1 MQINRLLE
9 TVLILLY
16 RKKATAKEL
25 AERFDVSP
33 RTIYRDIDTLSLS
46 GIPVYSIKGKN
57 GGIFLDD
64 SFTLDQAILNDSQQE
79 DLFLALNLLKS
90 LGILET
96 DKLLQKFE
104 SVFDLKDWIEISL
117 PSTLPS
123 DDDRFATLRNAIL
136 LTRKITFIFYSKHGQ
151 TMLMTVEPLK
161 IIFRGQSWYLLAHR
175 AEEQEY
181 RLFSIENIKS
191 VQLLEESFH
200 PVFPETIDTLFDTF
214 HVTLQF
220 SKRIAYNL
228 YDRFYYEEATVNS
241 DNSYNITFE
250 FSQIDD
256 LYSFL
261 LPFGK
266 NVRILEPE
274 WVKETVCAHAKHFLE
289 NNL

>member
-16 RKKATAKEL
+16 RKKTTAKEL
-25 AERFDVSP
+25 AERFSVSP

-64 SFTLDQAILNDSQQE
+64 SFTLDQALLNDTQQE

-96 DKLLQKFE
+96 DKLLHKFE
-104 SVFDLKDWIEISL
+104 SVFELKDWLEISL
-117 PSTLPS
+117 PASLSNNDET
-123 DDDRFATLRNAIL
+123 FTILRKSIF
-136 LTRKITFIFYSKHGQ
+136 LTKKITFIFYSKHGQ
-151 TMLMTVEPLK
+151 TMLKTVEPLK
-161 IIFRGQSWYLLAHR
+161 IIFRGQSWFLLAYLS
-175 AEEQEY
+175 EEQRY
-181 RLFSIENIKS
+181 QLFPIERIKT

-200 PVFPETIDTLFDTF
+200 PVYPETIDPLFDTF
-214 HVTLQF
+214 KVTLQF

-228 YDRFYYEEATVNS
+228 YDRFFHEKATVNS
-241 DNSYNITFE
+241 DNSYTITFE

-266 NVRILEPE
+266 NVRIIEPE
-274 WVKETVCAHAKHFLE
+274 WVKETICAHAKHFLE